1 MVLWLVG
8 REEEVSVRGGTGG
21 WRPDDP
27 QPGLTTDETKA
38 LHDDIN
44 YHEDAEDGTPEFPK
58 SFVKFRVGFQ
68 LQRFVITVQ
77 VNIRLSIFIGQ
88 N

>member
-1 MVLWLVG
+1 MVG
-8 REEEVSVRGGTGG
+8 REEEVNVRGGTGG

-27 QPGLTTDETKA
+27 RPGLTTDEKKA
-38 LHDDIN
+38 LYDAID
-44 YHEDAEDGTPEFPK
+44 YHEEAEDGTLEFPK

-77 VNIRLSIFIGQ
+77 VCKNSPLIGQ